1 MTTLMLLEDDRSLID
16 GLDYV
21 LRKEGYALD
30 VATTLAE
37 AQTLLMEQSYDLL
50 LLDLTLPDGN
60 GLSVC
65 EQVRAKGS
73 TVPIIFLTA
82 MDEEVQ
88 VIRALDTPTSGEIR
102 IDGQNLFAM
111 KEEARTIFRRRNIG
125 FVFQSY
131 QLVPEL
137 NVEQNIIFPLLLDYK
152 RPRQAE
158 VDEILQILGLTSRRQ
173 HLPSQLS
180 GGQQQRV
187 AIGRALITK
196 PKLILA
202 DEPTGNLDSR
212 NSREVIDLLTQASR
226 HYQQTIL
233 MITHNASL
241 TASVDRV
248 LRVSDGVLTDL
259 GRKSNEKLS

>member
-65 EQVRAKGS
+65 EQMRAKGS

-88 VIRALDTPTSGEIR
+88 VIRALDGGGDDYITKPFKLGELCSRIRAQLRRSGMQRRAEGEPLVSGAVR
-102 IDGQNLFAM
+102 IDG
-111 KEEARTIFRRRNIG
+111 ARAFLR
-125 FVFQSY
+125 
-131 QLVPEL
+131 
-137 NVEQNIIFPLLLDYK
+137 EQ
-152 RPRQAE
+152 
-158 VDEILQILGLTSRRQ
+158 
-173 HLPSQLS
+173 
-180 GGQQQRV
+180 
-187 AIGRALITK
+187 AL
-196 PKLILA
+196 
-202 DEPTGNLDSR
+202 E
-212 NSREVIDLLTQASR
+212 
-226 HYQQTIL
+226 
-233 MITHNASL
+233 L
-241 TASVDRV
+241 TATE
-248 LRVSDGVLTDL
+248 LRLLACFLRNKGQVLTRQTLLAELWDDQGSFVDDNTL
-259 GRKSNEKLS
+259 SVYIRRLREKVEDDPSHPQYLRTVRGIGYEWRDEA